1 MSMDT
6 TSEHGGPSRM
16 SLDHQ
21 PLPPPLLTGSGQSD
35 LVSTPEA
42 KKAAADTIGNHLER
56 ETKDSGAH
64 ADESTAN
71 AIKAF
76 GPHDGHGWVTSG
88 ALKKA
93 HHTWGE
99 QVQALVNRLSYEKSS
114 LTGAKTHLY
123 DTDFGIKHGIARP
136 GSPMDLY

>member
-6 TSEHGGPSRM
+6 TGEHGGPSRR

-21 PLPPPLLTGSGQSD
+21 LPPPPLFTGTGQSD

-42 KKAAADTIGNHLER
+42 KKSAADTIDHLEHG
-56 ETKDSGAH
+56 TKDSGTH

-71 AIKAF
+71 IVKAF

-99 QVQALVNRLSYEKSS
+99 QVQALMNRLGYEKSA
-114 LTGAKTHLY
+114 LVGAKTRLHN
-123 DTDFGIKHGIARP
+123 TDFGIKHGIARP
-136 GSPMDLY
+136 GSPLDLF